1 MAEEFLTKT
10 QAVMEICAATGYG
23 KFIVDRKIDELSEQ
37 GKIVVHNDPGDFRK
51 KRMSRTDIQIVI
63 DALRLK

>member
-10 QAVMEICAATGYG
+10 QAVLEICTATGYG

-37 GKIVVHNDPGDFRK
+37 GKI
-51 KRMSRTDIQIVI
+51 I
-63 DALRLK
+63 LR